1 MRLIDADALITL
13 LKKCQQLD
21 WNNNIAPVSW
31 NHAFDNF
38 KYMIDDEPT
47 IEAEPVKRGRWTAIY
62 CPFDTCS
69 ECGTSFDTTMGNFN
83 YCPNCGVKM
92 ILNDENNI
100 D

>member
-13 LKKCQQLD
+13 LKECQQLD

-47 IEAEPVKRGRWTAIY
+47 IEAEPVRRGRWINHGS
-62 CPFDTCS
+62 FVTCS
-69 ECGTSFDTTMGNFN
+69 VCNEEQYGIDTGRF
-83 YCPNCGVKM
+83 YCQNCGAKM
-92 ILNDENNI
+92 DKG